1 MESSTIVVVQGASS
15 INDIPRL
22 GKVPRDVELR
32 FADDPKTLRSVLPG
46 ADVIL
51 GWNFSSSGLAD
62 SWDQAKDVKWI
73 QWSGAGVD
81 AIMFPDLV
89 KSNVTLTNCRGV
101 FDRAMAEYVLGLL
114 IAMAKRFPETYRNQL
129 NSHWDYR
136 LTELMFGKRALIV
149 GTGSIGRE
157 IGRLLRAFGLEVNG
171 VGRTRRDVDPDFS
184 QIYAQSELTTGLSS
198 ADYVI
203 VVVPSTPTSRGM
215 INTEAFDAMKPSARF
230 VNVARGDVID
240 EHALIVAIRE
250 KKIAAAALD
259 VFTTEPLPET
269 NPFWQ
274 MENVLVSPH
283 MSGDYYEHNETMIDI
298 FLDNLERY
306 RGGKPLKNI
315 IDKTLGFAAAE

>member
-1 MESSTIVVVQGASS
+1 
-15 INDIPRL
+15 
-22 GKVPRDVELR
+22 
-32 FADDPKTLRSVLPG
+32 
-46 ADVIL
+46 
-51 GWNFSSSGLAD
+51 
-62 SWDQAKDVKWI
+62 
-73 QWSGAGVD
+73 
-81 AIMFPDLV
+81 
-89 KSNVTLTNCRGV
+89 
-101 FDRAMAEYVLGLL
+101 
-114 IAMAKRFPETYRNQL
+114 
-129 NSHWDYR
+129 
-136 LTELMFGKRALIV
+136 
-149 GTGSIGRE
+149 
-157 IGRLLRAFGLEVNG
+157 
-171 VGRTRRDVDPDFS
+171 
-184 QIYAQSELTTGLSS
+184 
-198 ADYVI
+198 
-203 VVVPSTPTSRGM
+203 M